1 MGKNT
6 NKPLTSFSDPSLD
19 TSTIAFLNQ
28 STHQLMNVVSDSA
41 TQIGKILYDAQ
52 KKLASFHNNGAF
64 AKWIEYIGFSRTSA
78 YNYINRY
85 VAVQNL
91 NSSKE
96 IQAFESLPKSL
107 TYDISKPSADPE
119 LTKKVLNGDIK
130 THKEYKALEAKLKQR
145 EQELA
150 DRDETIA
157 NQQAELEDN
166 RAELEDNRAE
176 LEDNRKVQLELYKR
190 NSELSKQQPE
200 PKVITKTVTKEV
212 PVKPDDYDEIKAKI
226 AELKEQSAKDKENI
240 EYYKRELKAAERIN
254 KNTNSYDKL
263 QEQELKRK
271 KRQAEINGYSTSL
284 KINDWIPELQK
295 LSQEDIDEMGEQAQ
309 KNLQKRLE
317 LLQHS
322 IDRLSSMLGGRR
334 VIEGDYQ

>member
-1 MGKNT
+1 MIITNELEPLSTDLTTITTEIRSYENIAGQSIFEIGRRLKWVKEHDLAHGQFGEWVKSLGIDPSSASHFMKIASELKLGTYPNMGAKALYLIAT
-6 NKPLTSFSDPSLD
+6 MPPEERNKP
-19 TSTIAFLNQ
+19 Q
-28 STHQLMNVVSDSA
+28 Q
-41 TQIGKILYDAQ
+41 
-52 KKLASFHNNGAF
+52 
-64 AKWIEYIGFSRTSA
+64 
-78 YNYINRY
+78 
-85 VAVQNL
+85 L
-91 NSSKE
+91 NSGE
-96 IQAFESLPKSL
+96 
-107 TYDISKPSADPE
+107 
-119 LTKKVLNGDIK
+119 TKKPDEMTVRELREVK
-130 THKEYKALEAKLKQR
+130 KKLKQR

-166 RAELEDNRAE
+166 R
-176 LEDNRKVQLELYKR
+176 KVQLELNKR

-200 PKVITKTVTKEV
+200 QKVITKTVTKEV
-212 PVKPDDYDEIKAKI
+212 PVKPDDYDEIKAKVV
-226 AELKEQSAKDKENI
+226 ELKEQSAKDKENI

-254 KNTNSYDKL
+254 KNANSYDKL

-271 KRQAEINGYSTSL
+271 KRQAEINGYSASL

-309 KNLQKRLE
+309 KNLQRRLE

>member
-1 MGKNT
+1 MIIT
-6 NKPLTSFSDPSLD
+6 NELEPLSTDLTTITTEIRSYENIAGQSIFEIGRRLKWVKEHDLAHGQFGEWVKSLGIDPS
-19 TSTIAFLNQ
+19 SASHFMKIASELKLGTYPNMGAKA
-28 STHQLMNVVSDSA
+28 LYLIA
-41 TQIGKILYDAQ
+41 TMPPEERDKPQQ
-52 KKLASFHNNGAF
+52 
-64 AKWIEYIGFSRTSA
+64 
-78 YNYINRY
+78 
-85 VAVQNL
+85 L
-91 NSSKE
+91 NSGE
-96 IQAFESLPKSL
+96 
-107 TYDISKPSADPE
+107 
-119 LTKKVLNGDIK
+119 TKKPDEMTVRELREVK
-130 THKEYKALEAKLKQR
+130 KKLKQR

-166 RAELEDNRAE
+166 R
-176 LEDNRKVQLELYKR
+176 KVQLELNKR
-190 NSELSKQQPE
+190 NSELSKRQPE
-200 PKVITKTVTKEV
+200 QKVITKTVTKEV

-240 EYYKRELKAAERIN
+240 EYYKRELKAAERIH

-309 KNLQKRLE
+309 KNLQRRLE

>member
-1 MGKNT
+1 MIITNELEPLSTDLTTITTEIRSYENIAGQSIFEIGRRLKWVKEHDLAHGQFGEWVKSLGIDPSSASHFMKIASELKLGTYPNMGAKALYLIAT
-6 NKPLTSFSDPSLD
+6 MPPEERNKP
-19 TSTIAFLNQ
+19 Q
-28 STHQLMNVVSDSA
+28 Q
-41 TQIGKILYDAQ
+41 
-52 KKLASFHNNGAF
+52 
-64 AKWIEYIGFSRTSA
+64 
-78 YNYINRY
+78 
-85 VAVQNL
+85 L
-91 NSSKE
+91 NSGE
-96 IQAFESLPKSL
+96 
-107 TYDISKPSADPE
+107 
-119 LTKKVLNGDIK
+119 TKKPDEMTVRELREVK
-130 THKEYKALEAKLKQR
+130 KKLKQR

-166 RAELEDNRAE
+166 R
-176 LEDNRKVQLELYKR
+176 KVQLELNKR

-200 PKVITKTVTKEV
+200 QKVITKTVTKEV
-212 PVKPDDYDEIKAKI
+212 PVKPDDYDEIKAKVV
-226 AELKEQSAKDKENI
+226 ELKEQSAKDKENI

>member
-1 MGKNT
+1 MIIT
-6 NKPLTSFSDPSLD
+6 NELEPLSTDLTTITTEIRSYENIAGQSIFEIGRRLKWVKEHDLAHGQFGEWVKSLGIDPSSASHFMKIASELKLGTYPNMGAKALYLIATMPPEERDKPQQLD
-19 TSTIAFLNQ
+19 S
-28 STHQLMNVVSDSA
+28 
-41 TQIGKILYDAQ
+41 G
-52 KKLASFHNNGAF
+52 
-64 AKWIEYIGFSRTSA
+64 E
-78 YNYINRY
+78 
-85 VAVQNL
+85 
-91 NSSKE
+91 
-96 IQAFESLPKSL
+96 
-107 TYDISKPSADPE
+107 
-119 LTKKVLNGDIK
+119 TKKPDEMTVRELREVK
-130 THKEYKALEAKLKQR
+130 KKLKQR

-166 RAELEDNRAE
+166 R
-176 LEDNRKVQLELYKR
+176 KVQLELNKR
-190 NSELSKQQPE
+190 NSELSKRQPE
-200 PKVITKTVTKEV
+200 QKVITKTVTKEV
-212 PVKPDDYDEIKAKI
+212 PVKPDDYDKIKAKI

-295 LSQEDIDEMGEQAQ
+295 LSQEDVDEMGEQAQ

-334 VIEGDYQ
+334 VIEGEYQS

>member
-1 MGKNT
+1 MITT
-6 NKPLTSFSDPSLD
+6 NKVEPLSNDLTKITTEIKTYQSIGGRSIFEIGRRLKWVKDHNLAHGEFDSWLADLRIDRSLATRAMKISSQLTPNYATSHNLG
-19 TSTIAFLNQ
+19 TEALYLIATMPLEERDKPQ
-28 STHQLMNVVSDSA
+28 Q
-41 TQIGKILYDAQ
+41 
-52 KKLASFHNNGAF
+52 
-64 AKWIEYIGFSRTSA
+64 
-78 YNYINRY
+78 
-85 VAVQNL
+85 L
-91 NSSKE
+91 NSGE
-96 IQAFESLPKSL
+96 
-107 TYDISKPSADPE
+107 
-119 LTKKVLNGDIK
+119 TKKPDEMTVRELREVK
-130 THKEYKALEAKLKQR
+130 KKLKQR

-166 RAELEDNRAE
+166 R
-176 LEDNRKVQLELYKR
+176 KVQLELNKR
-190 NSELSKQQPE
+190 NSELSKRQPE
-200 PKVITKTVTKEV
+200 QKVITKTVTKEV

-309 KNLQKRLE
+309 KNLQRRLE

>member
-1 MGKNT
+1 MT
-6 NKPLTSFSDPSLD
+6 VRELRE
-19 TSTIAFLNQ
+19 
-28 STHQLMNVVSDSA
+28 V
-41 TQIGKILYDAQ
+41 
-52 KKLASFHNNGAF
+52 KK
-64 AKWIEYIGFSRTSA
+64 
-78 YNYINRY
+78 
-85 VAVQNL
+85 
-91 NSSKE
+91 
-96 IQAFESLPKSL
+96 
-107 TYDISKPSADPE
+107 
-119 LTKKVLNGDIK
+119 
-130 THKEYKALEAKLKQR
+130 KLKQR

-166 RAELEDNRAE
+166 R
-176 LEDNRKVQLELYKR
+176 KVQLELNKR
-190 NSELSKQQPE
+190 NSELSKRQPE
-200 PKVITKTVTKEV
+200 QKVITKTVTKEV

-254 KNTNSYDKL
+254 KNTNTYDKL

-271 KRQAEINGYSTSL
+271 KRQAEINGYSASL

-295 LSQEDIDEMGEQAQ
+295 LSQEDVDEMGEQAQ

-317 LLQHS
+317 LLQRS

>member
-1 MGKNT
+1 MIIT
-6 NKPLTSFSDPSLD
+6 NELEPLSTDLTTITTEIRSYENIAGQSIFEIGRRLKWVKEHDLAHGQFGEWVKSLGIDPS
-19 TSTIAFLNQ
+19 SASHFMKIASELKLGTYPNMGAKA
-28 STHQLMNVVSDSA
+28 LYLIA
-41 TQIGKILYDAQ
+41 TMPPEERDKPQQ
-52 KKLASFHNNGAF
+52 
-64 AKWIEYIGFSRTSA
+64 
-78 YNYINRY
+78 
-85 VAVQNL
+85 L
-91 NSSKE
+91 NSGE
-96 IQAFESLPKSL
+96 
-107 TYDISKPSADPE
+107 
-119 LTKKVLNGDIK
+119 TKKPDEMTVRELREVK
-130 THKEYKALEAKLKQR
+130 KKLKQR

-166 RAELEDNRAE
+166 R
-176 LEDNRKVQLELYKR
+176 KVQLELNRR

-212 PVKPDDYDEIKAKI
+212 PVKPDDYDEIKAKVV
-226 AELKEQSAKDKENI
+226 ELKEQSAKDKENI

-254 KNTNSYDKL
+254 KNANSYDKL

-271 KRQAEINGYSTSL
+271 KRQAEINGYSASL

>member
-1 MGKNT
+1 MIIT
-6 NKPLTSFSDPSLD
+6 NELEPLSTDLTTITTEIRSYENIAGQSIFEIGRRLKWVKEHDLAHGQFGEWVKSLGIDPS
-19 TSTIAFLNQ
+19 SASHFMKIASELKLGTYPNMGAKA
-28 STHQLMNVVSDSA
+28 LYLIA
-41 TQIGKILYDAQ
+41 TMPPEERDKPQQ
-52 KKLASFHNNGAF
+52 
-64 AKWIEYIGFSRTSA
+64 
-78 YNYINRY
+78 
-85 VAVQNL
+85 L
-91 NSSKE
+91 NSGE
-96 IQAFESLPKSL
+96 
-107 TYDISKPSADPE
+107 
-119 LTKKVLNGDIK
+119 TKKPDEMTVRELREVK
-130 THKEYKALEAKLKQR
+130 KKLKQR

-166 RAELEDNRAE
+166 R
-176 LEDNRKVQLELYKR
+176 KVQLELNKR
-190 NSELSKQQPE
+190 NSELSKRQPE
-200 PKVITKTVTKEV
+200 QKVITKTVTKEV

-309 KNLQKRLE
+309 KNLQRRLE

>member
-1 MGKNT
+1 MNKVRNLGDFDPTSFDYSQLDDETSVFLKQRVRNMESIADDTRYRMGKELFQAQERLADHYKGT
-6 NKPLTSFSDPSLD
+6 FVKWFKSLGLD
-19 TSTIAFLNQ
+19 KD
-28 STHQLMNVVSDSA
+28 NV
-41 TQIGKILYDAQ
+41 Y
-52 KKLASFHNNGAF
+52 F
-64 AKWIEYIGFSRTSA
+64 WINEFKFSRNLENTKQALNFGSA
-78 YNYINRY
+78 
-85 VAVQNL
+85 
-91 NSSKE
+91 S
-96 IQAFESLPKSL
+96 KSL
-107 TYDISKPSADPE
+107 
-119 LTKKVLNGDIK
+119 KKDVMKKNAPNEAKQAVLNGDIT
-130 THKEYKALEAKLKQR
+130 THKEYVALEKKLKQR

-166 RAELEDNRAE
+166 R
-176 LEDNRKVQLELYKR
+176 KVQLELNKR

-200 PKVITKTVTKEV
+200 QKVITKTVTKEV

-254 KNTNSYDKL
+254 KNANSYDKL

-271 KRQAEINGYSTSL
+271 KRQAEISGYSTSL
-284 KINDWIPELQK
+284 KINDLIPELQK
-295 LSQEDIDEMGEQAQ
+295 LSQEDVDEMGEQAQ

-317 LLQHS
+317 LLQRS

-334 VIEGDYQ
+334 IIEGEYQS

>member
-1 MGKNT
+1 MNEVRNLGDFEPTSFDYSQLDDETSVFLKQRVRNMESIADDTRYRMGKELFQAQERLADHYKGT
-6 NKPLTSFSDPSLD
+6 FVKWFKSLGLD
-19 TSTIAFLNQ
+19 KD
-28 STHQLMNVVSDSA
+28 NV
-41 TQIGKILYDAQ
+41 Y
-52 KKLASFHNNGAF
+52 F
-64 AKWIEYIGFSRTSA
+64 WINEFKFSRNLENTKQALNFGSA
-78 YNYINRY
+78 
-85 VAVQNL
+85 
-91 NSSKE
+91 S
-96 IQAFESLPKSL
+96 KSL
-107 TYDISKPSADPE
+107 
-119 LTKKVLNGDIK
+119 KKDVMKKNAPNEAKQAVLNGDIT
-130 THKEYKALEAKLKQR
+130 THKEYVALEKKLKQR

-166 RAELEDNRAE
+166 RKA
-176 LEDNRKVQLELYKR
+176 QLELNKR
-190 NSELSKQQPE
+190 NSELSKRQSEQ
-200 PKVITKTVTKEV
+200 KVITKTVTKEV

-254 KNTNSYDKL
+254 KNANSYDKL

-271 KRQAEINGYSTSL
+271 KRQAEINGYNASL

-334 VIEGDYQ
+334 VIEGEYQS

>member
-1 MGKNT
+1 MITT
-6 NKPLTSFSDPSLD
+6 NKVEPLSNDLTKITTEIKTYQSIGGRSIFEIGRRLKWVKDHNLAHGEFDSWLADLRIDRSLATRAMKISSQLTPNYATSHNLG
-19 TSTIAFLNQ
+19 TEALYLIATMPLEERDKPQ
-28 STHQLMNVVSDSA
+28 Q
-41 TQIGKILYDAQ
+41 
-52 KKLASFHNNGAF
+52 
-64 AKWIEYIGFSRTSA
+64 
-78 YNYINRY
+78 
-85 VAVQNL
+85 L
-91 NSSKE
+91 NSGE
-96 IQAFESLPKSL
+96 
-107 TYDISKPSADPE
+107 
-119 LTKKVLNGDIK
+119 TKKPDEMTVRELREVK
-130 THKEYKALEAKLKQR
+130 KKLKQR

-166 RAELEDNRAE
+166 R
-176 LEDNRKVQLELYKR
+176 KVQLELNRR

-212 PVKPDDYDEIKAKI
+212 PVKPDDYDEIKAKVV
-226 AELKEQSAKDKENI
+226 ELKEQSAKDKENI

-254 KNTNSYDKL
+254 KNANSYDKL

-271 KRQAEINGYSTSL
+271 KRQAEINGYSASL

>member
-1 MGKNT
+1 MIITNELEPLSTDLTTIATEIKSYENIAGQAIFEIGRRLKWVKEHDLTHGQYLNWLKSIKMDRT
-6 NKPLTSFSDPSLD
+6 QASRFIKVSTTLPNDGTYQHLGARALYEIATMPPEERNKP
-19 TSTIAFLNQ
+19 Q
-28 STHQLMNVVSDSA
+28 Q
-41 TQIGKILYDAQ
+41 
-52 KKLASFHNNGAF
+52 
-64 AKWIEYIGFSRTSA
+64 
-78 YNYINRY
+78 
-85 VAVQNL
+85 L
-91 NSSKE
+91 NSGE
-96 IQAFESLPKSL
+96 
-107 TYDISKPSADPE
+107 
-119 LTKKVLNGDIK
+119 TKKPDEMTVRELREVK
-130 THKEYKALEAKLKQR
+130 KKLKQR

-166 RAELEDNRAE
+166 R
-176 LEDNRKVQLELYKR
+176 KVQLELNKR

-200 PKVITKTVTKEV
+200 QKVITKTVTKEV
-212 PVKPDDYDEIKAKI
+212 PVKPDDYDEIKTKI
-226 AELKEQSAKDKENI
+226 VELKEQSAKDKENI

>member
-1 MGKNT
+1 MIITNEVETLSNDLTKITTEIKAYQSVGGQAIFEIGRRLNWVKNHNLAHGEFIEWLET
-6 NKPLTSFSDPSLD
+6 INLDKDVANHFMKIANELGNEWTSTHLGATALYLVATMPPEERNKP
-19 TSTIAFLNQ
+19 Q
-28 STHQLMNVVSDSA
+28 Q
-41 TQIGKILYDAQ
+41 
-52 KKLASFHNNGAF
+52 
-64 AKWIEYIGFSRTSA
+64 
-78 YNYINRY
+78 
-85 VAVQNL
+85 L
-91 NSSKE
+91 NSGE
-96 IQAFESLPKSL
+96 
-107 TYDISKPSADPE
+107 
-119 LTKKVLNGDIK
+119 TKKPDEMTVRELREVK
-130 THKEYKALEAKLKQR
+130 KKLKQR

-166 RAELEDNRAE
+166 R
-176 LEDNRKVQLELYKR
+176 KVQLELNKR

-200 PKVITKTVTKEV
+200 QKVITKTVTKEV

-226 AELKEQSAKDKENI
+226 VELKEQSAKDKENI

-271 KRQAEINGYSTSL
+271 KRQAEISGYSTSL
-284 KINDWIPELQK
+284 KINDLIPELHK
-295 LSQEDIDEMGEQAQ
+295 LSQEDVDEMGEQAQ

-317 LLQHS
+317 LLQRS

>member
-1 MGKNT
+1 MIIT
-6 NKPLTSFSDPSLD
+6 NELEPLSTDLTTITTEIRSYENIAGQSIFEIGRRLKWVKEHDLAHGQFGEWVKSLGIDPS
-19 TSTIAFLNQ
+19 SASHFMKIASELKLGTYPNMGAKA
-28 STHQLMNVVSDSA
+28 LYLIA
-41 TQIGKILYDAQ
+41 TMPPEERDKPQQ
-52 KKLASFHNNGAF
+52 
-64 AKWIEYIGFSRTSA
+64 
-78 YNYINRY
+78 
-85 VAVQNL
+85 L
-91 NSSKE
+91 NSGE
-96 IQAFESLPKSL
+96 
-107 TYDISKPSADPE
+107 
-119 LTKKVLNGDIK
+119 TKKPDEMTVRELREVK
-130 THKEYKALEAKLKQR
+130 KKLKQR

-166 RAELEDNRAE
+166 R
-176 LEDNRKVQLELYKR
+176 KVQLELNKR

-200 PKVITKTVTKEV
+200 QKVITKTVTKEV
-212 PVKPDDYDEIKAKI
+212 PVKPNDYDEIKAKVV
-226 AELKEQSAKDKENI
+226 ELKEQAAKDKENI

-254 KNTNSYDKL
+254 KNANSYDKL

-271 KRQAEINGYSTSL
+271 KRQAEINGYSASL

>member
-1 MGKNT
+1 MITT
-6 NKPLTSFSDPSLD
+6 NKVEPLSNDLTKITTEIKTYQSIGGRSIFEIGRRLKWVKDHNLAHGEFDSWLADLRIDRSLATRAMKISSQLTPNYATSHNLG
-19 TSTIAFLNQ
+19 TEALYLIATMPLEERDKPQ
-28 STHQLMNVVSDSA
+28 Q
-41 TQIGKILYDAQ
+41 
-52 KKLASFHNNGAF
+52 
-64 AKWIEYIGFSRTSA
+64 
-78 YNYINRY
+78 
-85 VAVQNL
+85 L
-91 NSSKE
+91 NSGE
-96 IQAFESLPKSL
+96 
-107 TYDISKPSADPE
+107 
-119 LTKKVLNGDIK
+119 TKKPDEMTVRELREVK
-130 THKEYKALEAKLKQR
+130 KKLKQR

-166 RAELEDNRAE
+166 R
-176 LEDNRKVQLELYKR
+176 KVQLELNKR
-190 NSELSKQQPE
+190 NSELSKRQPE
-200 PKVITKTVTKEV
+200 QKVITKTVTKEV

-254 KNTNSYDKL
+254 KNANSYDKL

-271 KRQAEINGYSTSL
+271 KRQAEINGYSASL

-309 KNLQKRLE
+309 KNLQRRLE

>member
-1 MGKNT
+1 MNKVRNLGDFEPTSFDYSQLDDETSVFLKQRVRNMESIADDTRYRMGKELFQAQERLADHYKGT
-6 NKPLTSFSDPSLD
+6 FVKWFKSLGLD
-19 TSTIAFLNQ
+19 KD
-28 STHQLMNVVSDSA
+28 NV
-41 TQIGKILYDAQ
+41 Y
-52 KKLASFHNNGAF
+52 F
-64 AKWIEYIGFSRTSA
+64 WINEFKFSRNLENTKQALNFGSA
-78 YNYINRY
+78 
-85 VAVQNL
+85 
-91 NSSKE
+91 S
-96 IQAFESLPKSL
+96 KSL
-107 TYDISKPSADPE
+107 
-119 LTKKVLNGDIK
+119 KKDVMKKNAPNEAKQAVLNGDIT
-130 THKEYKALEAKLKQR
+130 THKEYVALEKKLKQR

-166 RAELEDNRAE
+166 R
-176 LEDNRKVQLELYKR
+176 KVQLELNKR

-200 PKVITKTVTKEV
+200 QKVITKTVTKEV

-254 KNTNSYDKL
+254 KNANSYDKL

-271 KRQAEINGYSTSL
+271 KRQAEISGYSTSL
-284 KINDWIPELQK
+284 KINDLIPELQK
-295 LSQEDIDEMGEQAQ
+295 LSQEDVDEMGEQAQ

-317 LLQHS
+317 LLQRS

-334 VIEGDYQ
+334 IIEGEYQS

>member
-1 MGKNT
+1 MIITNEVESLSNDLTKITTEIKAYQSVGGQAIFEIGRRLNWVKNHNLAHGEFIEWLET
-6 NKPLTSFSDPSLD
+6 INLD
-19 TSTIAFLNQ
+19 KDVANHFMKIANELGNEWTSTHLG
-28 STHQLMNVVSDSA
+28 A
-41 TQIGKILYDAQ
+41 TALY
-52 KKLASFHNNGAF
+52 L
-64 AKWIEYIGFSRTSA
+64 
-78 YNYINRY
+78 
-85 VAVQNL
+85 VATMPPEERDKPQQL
-91 NSSKE
+91 NSGE
-96 IQAFESLPKSL
+96 
-107 TYDISKPSADPE
+107 
-119 LTKKVLNGDIK
+119 TKKPDEMTVRELREVK
-130 THKEYKALEAKLKQR
+130 KKLKQR

-166 RAELEDNRAE
+166 R
-176 LEDNRKVQLELYKR
+176 KVQLELNKR

-200 PKVITKTVTKEV
+200 QKVITKTVTKEV

-254 KNTNSYDKL
+254 KNTNSSDKL

-284 KINDWIPELQK
+284 KINDLIPELQK
-295 LSQEDIDEMGEQAQ
+295 LSQEDVDEMGEQAQ

-317 LLQHS
+317 LLQRS

-334 VIEGDYQ
+334 VIEGEYQS

>member
-1 MGKNT
+1 MIIT
-6 NKPLTSFSDPSLD
+6 NELEPLSTDLTTITTEIRSYENIAGQSIFEIGRRLKWVKEHDLAHGQFGEWVKSLGIDPS
-19 TSTIAFLNQ
+19 SASHFMKIASELKLGTYPNMGAKA
-28 STHQLMNVVSDSA
+28 LYLIA
-41 TQIGKILYDAQ
+41 TMPPEERDKPQQ
-52 KKLASFHNNGAF
+52 
-64 AKWIEYIGFSRTSA
+64 
-78 YNYINRY
+78 
-85 VAVQNL
+85 L
-91 NSSKE
+91 NSGE
-96 IQAFESLPKSL
+96 
-107 TYDISKPSADPE
+107 
-119 LTKKVLNGDIK
+119 TKKPDEMTVRELREVK
-130 THKEYKALEAKLKQR
+130 KKLKQR

-166 RAELEDNRAE
+166 R
-176 LEDNRKVQLELYKR
+176 KVQLELNKR
-190 NSELSKQQPE
+190 NSELSKRQPE
-200 PKVITKTVTKEV
+200 QKVITKTVTKEV

-334 VIEGDYQ
+334 VIEGEYQS